1 VTAPERRDLFDAP
14 LTGPEA
20 GAVGGAVP
28 SPAEPSPTA
37 LVLDRWGRRRGDELA
52 AEWQE
57 NADLPQAD
65 AHVTADALA
74 SLFDAK
80 PALATAPADRH
91 RAAWWRQLLE
101 TPEYRALHAQTV
113 LSPTLSRFGAAEL
126 ARQWITYA
134 AEEPDPNS
142 PSNAQ
147 ADDQADGGQFDGQ
160 EEDPARTIARIRSTR
175 AAAKAAAEQV
185 ETARA
190 TAAGLGLGDAS
201 ELDPATVARY
211 VQAVRNDGVLRA
223 IMAMA
228 GRYRARA
235 QTLQRERVDA
245 HRAEITGIELAGDVG
260 RLLPTE
266 LLAVAG
272 AVPELEMLALYR
284 LATRRCL
291 AYRHH
296 RRDPVGMGPI
306 VVSVDESGSMAGE
319 AIAAAKGLA
328 LAMAWIA
335 RQQRRPC
342 LLVGF
347 SGTAEVHA
355 CPSDSPDDVIAW
367 CRHFWDGGTVLDGPL
382 ATVPTE
388 HWPLLPR
395 EARGR
400 ADHIIITDAEV
411 DCPDELRA
419 SYRAWAERER
429 VRTYGLVIGASS
441 AGDLAQVADRCWCL
455 PDLSLDQ
462 TAIEAVLSIGED

>member
-1 VTAPERRDLFDAP
+1 MSAPDLRSLLDTP
-14 LTGPEA
+14 LTGPE
-20 GAVGGAVP
+20 GGPLGGLVA
-28 SPAEPSPTA
+28 SRAEPSPTA
-37 LVLDRWGRRRGDELA
+37 LLVDRWGRRRGQQLA
-52 AEWQE
+52 EEWQ
-57 NADLPQAD
+57 ADTDLPQAD
-65 AHVTADALA
+65 EHVTADALA

-80 PALATAPADRH
+80 PALAARPADGH

-113 LSPTLSRFGAAEL
+113 LSPTLSRLGSAEL
-126 ARQWITYA
+126 ARQWLTYV
-134 AEEPDPNS
+134 AEEPPPSDPLRS
-142 PSNAQ
+142 Q
-147 ADDQADGGQFDGQ
+147 APGQAEGEGG
-160 EEDPARTIARIRSTR
+160 EEETEDPARTIARIRSTR

-185 ETARA
+185 EAARE

-201 ELDPATVARY
+201 ELDPATIARY
-211 VQAVRNDGVLRA
+211 VRAVRDDHLLRA

-245 HRAEITGIELAGDVG
+245 HRAEITGIELAGDIG

-272 AVPELEMLALYR
+272 AVPELEWLALYR

-306 VVSVDESGSMAGE
+306 VVSVDESSSMRGQK
-319 AIAAAKGLA
+319 IAAAKGLA
-328 LAMAWIA
+328 LAMAWVA
-335 RQQRRPC
+335 HQQRRPC

-355 CPSDSPDDVIAW
+355 CPSDKPDDVVAW
-367 CRHFWDGGTVLDGPL
+367 CQHFWDGGTVLDGPL

-388 HWPLLPR
+388 HWPTLPR

-411 DCPDELRA
+411 DCSEALRD
-419 SYRAWAERER
+419 SYRGWADREH
-429 VRTYGLVIGASS
+429 VRTYALVIDTRET
-441 AGDLAQVADRCWCL
+441 GDLSQVADRCWCL

-462 TAIEAVLSIGED
+462 AAIEAVLSIGQD